1 MPHTIFAVKS
11 DNMWR
16 ADKTYIIVDDSY
28 FSQLFL
34 MRTVSRIRPDF
45 TLIGCADETMAM
57 KELIN
62 GNKIDLIIT
71 RDIVSDGNVVEV
83 LKSNSVR
90 IPTIL
95 ISQSDEK
102 RAAGEGINMVQFIL
116 EPVAVSELSDAFGRV

>member
-1 MPHTIFAVKS
+1 
-11 DNMWR
+11 MWC

-34 MRTVSRIRPDF
+34 MRTVGRIRPDF
-45 TLIGCADETMAM
+45 TLIGCADDTVTM
-57 KELIN
+57 KELID

-116 EPVAVSELSDAFGRV
+116 EPVAVSELSDALGRV

>member
-1 MPHTIFAVKS
+1 
-11 DNMWR
+11 
-16 ADKTYIIVDDSY
+16 
-28 FSQLFL
+28 
-34 MRTVSRIRPDF
+34 
-45 TLIGCADETMAM
+45 MAM

-116 EPVAVSELSDAFGRV
+116 EPVAVSELSDALGRV